1 MGKQNNVPTDGKRF
15 YEILLLDRLDK
26 ININEINNDML
37 QISYKYKDYYV
48 ENNNNTNVFIAT
60 FITTNGRLKT
70 YYEKA

>member
-1 MGKQNNVPTDGKRF
+1 
-15 YEILLLDRLDK
+15 
-26 ININEINNDML
+26 ML
-37 QISYKYKDYYV
+37 QISYKCKDYYV

>member
-15 YEILLLDRLDK
+15 YEILLHDRLDK

-37 QISYKYKDYYV
+37 QISYKCKDYYV

-60 FITTNGRLKT
+60 FLTTNGRLKT